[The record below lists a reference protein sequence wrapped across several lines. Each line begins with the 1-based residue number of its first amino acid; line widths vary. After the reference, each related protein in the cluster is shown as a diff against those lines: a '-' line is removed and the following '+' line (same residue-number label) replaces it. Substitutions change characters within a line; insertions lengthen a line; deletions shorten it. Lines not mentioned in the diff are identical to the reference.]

1 MTNKKI
7 SALTSAT
14 TPLAGT
20 EVLPIVQSGSTVKVS
35 VANLGSF
42 QPVFSA
48 YQGSN
53 QTVSNTTST
62 VIAYDTETIDTTGTY
77 NPATYTWTPTVAGY
91 YLINAT
97 VNPATGTGI
106 VTVGIKIGGATYP
119 NGGVNSIAGTIPF
132 QVSTIV
138 YLDGATGV
146 QAVSYQ
152 SSGGNL
158 TYYLTYQSQFCGALL
173 RAA

>member
-1 MTNKKI
+1 MSNSKI

-20 EVLPIVQSGSTVKVS
+20 ETLPIVQSGITKKVAVS
-35 VANLGSF
+35 KLNSF
-42 QPVFSA
+42 ESVFSA

-53 QTVSNTTST
+53 QTVSNTTTT
-62 VIAYDTETIDTTGTY
+62 VINYDTVTIDTTSTY
-77 NPATYTWTPTVAGY
+77 NATTKTWTPTIAGY

-97 VNPATGTGI
+97 VNPGTGTGI
-106 VTVGIKIGGATYP
+106 VTVGIKIGSANYQ

-138 YLDGATGV
+138 YLDGATAV
-146 QAVSYQ
+146 QSVSYQ

-158 TYYLTYQSQFCGALL
+158 TYYGTYQSQFCGALL